1 MGSGDIDFTPLAI
14 ILGTISLGGI
24 GAVMAGYFLFQETAE
39 KYKRQIPTVL
49 VGIILTLVASVIIE
63 AFGG

>member
-1 MGSGDIDFTPLAI
+1 MEFDFTGLAI
-14 ILGTISLGGI
+14 VLGSISLGGI
-24 GAVMAGYFLFQETAE
+24 GAVMAGYFFFPEIAE

-49 VGIILTLVASVIIE
+49 VGILLTLMASVIIG